1 MPPRGRRTRPS
12 AIAASN
18 SAAAAAA
25 SAASSASPA
34 SSSSAQTLYYPSNAS
49 VPSDLTHSEALLKV
63 ARHSRCSAFD
73 GDCVCTG
80 LRPSPD
86 VDVEA
91 RSVKGGKNDEAREKE
106 CASQWKKCGVC
117 GHGIAMHGRLEDSEA
132 DDEERTRRIKV
143 AIRLDELLEDGKKLL
158 DFAYTDEDQ
167 ASLKKQLL
175 PLEQGAEDNKRK
187 RSKSLSESA
196 RSSSPDLPLA
206 MGNGTHQRSSSPIK
220 KRRIDGRGVSSVAS
234 SRASSQAAAK
244 DRRSLQQSRVSTP
257 QHEVPSSNAPS
268 PGETDEP
275 TGQGHGKHPVQ
286 SSKGVAN
293 QDIGPE
299 EAVEMA
305 KERAEAEEKEQI
317 AEQERKAAE
326 PEADINLVTA
336 GVSIDPVEYQAS
348 VEEAPAP
355 KRERPAVVEE
365 RKGLIEFRVVSNAH
379 LTATTPSE
387 LVILTGLKNIFQR
400 QLPKMPREYITRL
413 VLDKNHVSMAIVKR
427 GLQVVGG
434 ITYRPFNRRKFAEI
448 VFCAIDSSQQVKGY
462 GQHLMN
468 HLKDHVKES
477 GDVMHFLTYA
487 DNYAIGY
494 FKKQGFTKEIS
505 LPRSVWV
512 GYIKDYEGGTLMQCS
527 MIPRVKYLEVHELLA
542 QQKEMVLAKIRS
554 ISKSHIVHP
563 GLQVFKRLEQE
574 KQIKREGGE
583 ESTASMPSSQQQQD
597 EGSEDYL
604 ESIKAQYK
612 VDPSQVPGLKDS
624 GWTPEMDILSR
635 RPKRGPH
642 HGLMRSIL
650 VELSN
655 HQSSWPFML
664 PVNGDE
670 VPDYYS
676 VITSP
681 MDLST
686 METKLENNQYKTVD
700 ELCADAQLVFDNCRA
715 YNPRNSPYAKCAD
728 KMDKFLKE
736 NLPMWKQSAGI
747 L

>member
-1 MPPRGRRTRPS
+1 MPQWS
-12 AIAASN
+12 VMADK
-18 SAAAAAA
+18 
-25 SAASSASPA
+25 
-34 SSSSAQTLYYPSNAS
+34 TLP
-49 VPSDLTHSEALLKV
+49 T
-63 ARHSRCSAFD
+63 
-73 GDCVCTG
+73 
-80 LRPSPD
+80 
-86 VDVEA
+86 
-91 RSVKGGKNDEAREKE
+91 
-106 CASQWKKCGVC
+106 
-117 GHGIAMHGRLEDSEA
+117 
-132 DDEERTRRIKV
+132 
-143 AIRLDELLEDGKKLL
+143 
-158 DFAYTDEDQ
+158 
-167 ASLKKQLL
+167 
-175 PLEQGAEDNKRK
+175 
-187 RSKSLSESA
+187 
-196 RSSSPDLPLA
+196 
-206 MGNGTHQRSSSPIK
+206 
-220 KRRIDGRGVSSVAS
+220 
-234 SRASSQAAAK
+234 SQA
-244 DRRSLQQSRVSTP
+244 P
-257 QHEVPSSNAPS
+257 P
-268 PGETDEP
+268 
-275 TGQGHGKHPVQ
+275 
-286 SSKGVAN
+286 
-293 QDIGPE
+293 
-299 EAVEMA
+299 
-305 KERAEAEEKEQI
+305 
-317 AEQERKAAE
+317 
-326 PEADINLVTA
+326 
-336 GVSIDPVEYQAS
+336 
-348 VEEAPAP
+348 P

-563 GLQVFKRLEQE
+563 GLQVFRRLEQE

-583 ESTASMPSSQQQQD
+583 EPTALPPSSSQQQQD

-670 VPDYYS
+670 VPDYYQ
-676 VITSP
+676 VITAP